1 MKNGLIDACS
11 TTYCCPLL
19 PITALICHDLLS
31 HRLPHTA
38 TDWPKWFPR
47 ALLCDAK
54 RDTNSQIFPVGR
66 ISRAKTFWMER
77 INRFCDKNAPKVR
90 KYLRRH
96 KCAKSAYIAFLYTW
110 HTWRE
115 TFQTVRKLSR
125 QSRNFID

>member
-1 MKNGLIDACS
+1 MHVAPHNVVH
-11 TTYCCPLL
+11 CCPLL
-19 PITALICHDLLS
+19 PITALICHDLLY

-54 RDTNSQIFPVGR
+54 QRHEKSNLS
-66 ISRAKTFWMER
+66 SRQNFTHKTFW
-77 INRFCDKNAPKVR
+77 INRFCDKKVPKVR
-90 KYLRRH
+90 KYLRQH

-115 TFQTVRKLSR
+115 TFQTVQKHSR
-125 QSRNFID
+125 LSRNFPD